1 MQEEKLQKLFHLC
14 KVLLDEDRLRIL
26 GVLANRAANVK
37 ELAVQLDLKEVIASR
52 HLARLVEA
60 GLVRADPDD
69 ESVYRL
75 DLEVVQSM
83 KKDLF
88 ARDQTNEP
96 IGGHESVADKVLNSF
111 LDGERLIRIP
121 SNHTKRMVIL
131 EWLASQFEVGSTY
144 PERAV
149 NEILKRHHPDY
160 AALRRALV
168 DYGLM
173 QREKG
178 IYWRVVEGKS

>member
-1 MQEEKLQKLFHLC
+1 MQEEQLHKLFHLC

-26 GVLANRAANVK
+26 GILAGRAAHVK
-37 ELAVQLDLKEVIASR
+37 ELAVQLNQKEAIVSR
-52 HLARLVEA
+52 HLARLLEA
-60 GLVRADPDD
+60 GLVRADSDV
-69 ESVYRL
+69 EGVYRL
-75 DLEVVQSM
+75 DLELVQSM

-88 ARDQTNEP
+88 ARERTDGPTS
-96 IGGHESVADKVLNSF
+96 GYESSADKVLSNF

-131 EWLASQFEVGSTY
+131 EWLAGKFEVGSTY

-160 AALRRALV
+160 ASLRRALV
-168 DYGLM
+168 DHGLM
-173 QREKG
+173 QRESG
-178 IYWRVVEGKS
+178 LYWRVVEEKP